1 VDSFLHKQIQY
12 KKAKEMLLKHFAEI
26 AVQSMA
32 RKICC
37 KVPILVDNAFIIPPL
52 TISYISLLF

>member
-26 AVQSMA
+26 AVQCMA
-32 RKICC
+32 TEICRKH
-37 KVPILVDNAFIIPPL
+37 A
-52 TISYISLLF
+52 